1 MGAFSYTAINS
12 SGQRE
17 TGVLDA
23 NDVAAAREVLR
34 EKGLVPLELD
44 TEGSSAE
51 ESAGRKGLSL
61 GRGRK
66 TDLKTLQVFSRQ
78 MATMIEAGVNVVTA
92 LTVLGEQTE
101 NPRFAEIVYQLR
113 SDVEGGD
120 VLSEAMIKHPGTF
133 SRMYISMVE
142 AGEASGAL
150 DVVLDRVAYQ
160 IEKQAQLRRR
170 VKGAMMY
177 PLIVLAFATVVLTGL
192 LLFLVPVFEGI
203 FADLGG
209 ELPLMTQVVVA
220 ASDAIRSYWFIIF
233 PAIFGGIWGLRRY
246 LASPGG
252 KHKWH
257 KFGLGAPMGI
267 GPIVTK
273 VAVARFSRTL
283 STLVSSGVDIIR
295 ALEIAGETAGNVIVE
310 DATADIRTRIR
321 QGERLAGPMA
331 DAAVFPPMVAHMVDV
346 GEETGALDTMLS
358 KIADFYEDEV
368 DASVATLTSV
378 IEPLMMI
385 LVGVMVGLIILAMYL
400 PMFKLV
406 SLIEA

>member
-1 MGAFSYTAINS
+1 M
-12 SGQRE
+12 
-17 TGVLDA
+17 
-23 NDVAAAREVLR
+23 
-34 EKGLVPLELD
+34 
-44 TEGSSAE
+44 
-51 ESAGRKGLSL
+51 
-61 GRGRK
+61 
-66 TDLKTLQVFSRQ
+66 
-78 MATMIEAGVNVVTA
+78 
-92 LTVLGEQTE
+92 
-101 NPRFAEIVYQLR
+101 
-113 SDVEGGD
+113 
-120 VLSEAMIKHPGTF
+120 LSEAMRKHPNSF

-142 AGEASGAL
+142 AGEASGSL
-150 DVVLDRVAYQ
+150 DIVLDRVAFQ

-177 PLIVLAFATVVLTGL
+177 PLIVLAFATLVLTGL

-209 ELPLMTQVVVA
+209 DLPLMTQMVVA
-220 ASDAIRSYWFIIF
+220 ASDAIRGYWFVIF
-233 PAIFGGIWGLRRY
+233 PAIGFGVWGIRRY

-252 KHKWH
+252 RRKWH
-257 KFGLGAPMGI
+257 RFGLRAPMGV

-295 ALEIAGETAGNVIVE
+295 ALEIAGDTAGNEIVRE
-310 DATADIRTRIR
+310 ATEDIRARIR
-321 QGERLAGPMA
+321 QGERLAGPMTA
-331 DAAVFPPMVAHMVDV
+331 AAVFPPMVSHMVDV
-346 GEETGALDTMLS
+346 GEETGELDTMLG

-406 SLIEA
+406 TLIE